1 MFDIL
6 KKSMLTGIGMALK
19 TRDEVEE
26 LAKDWAGKQKL
37 SEDEGRKFMEE
48 LLKKYDSSVDKLEDK
63 VEETVKKVLKKM
75 NLVTQEEVDELK
87 KEIGRLKA
95 GSLPVEGTKE

>member
-75 NLVTQEEVDELK
+75 NLATQEEVDELK
-87 KEIGRLKA
+87 KEIDRLKA
-95 GSLPVEGTKE
+95 DSLPVEGNKE